1 MREARLRAAAEWQR
15 PDLLAV
21 QQLIHDGLLS
31 LDGLITHHAPFAQ
44 ASTAYRTAFDEVAC
58 LKMVL
63 DWTH

>member
-1 MREARLRAAAEWQR
+1 
-15 PDLLAV
+15 
-21 QQLIHDGLLS
+21 LS

-44 ASTAYRTAFDEVAC
+44 ADAAYRTAFGDVAC